1 MAPTPPPTRPGVR
14 RNLTYREKVEIVRK
28 KEAEPDWTQRSLS
41 LWAQQQFGLEV
52 KPTQATISNILRAKD
67 RLLTT
72 TVPPEFRSARR
83 VKHPELDLRMIQW
96 VLQELRNNVPLT
108 RGAIQSKAIALAQ
121 EMQLPSGVSFSKG
134 WVSSFMNRHQLNFI
148 RRPGDASDRI
158 EVMHPGPLP
167 PTEAPKPESE
177 TGNASYT
184 AIIGGNGLAAAV
196 APVPQAAAVAPVPQ
210 AAVATPVSQAAS
222 VAPPKPTGKR
232 RRTNTSNVWESCE
245 NLSAEDR
252 ATLEVLLDWVVMPG
266 SYARWRLQKNDAAKE
281 PLCEEINLFL
291 RSHGLRGMS
300 STEIRVR
307 LTMFATSFQVAHS
320 WLDQTGVAYPT
331 SVANTTPEQVDAK
344 SYILQLCPH
353 YEVLAPVLVKFT
365 GEGDDSEDKESVD
378 DGETQDVEMAQEM
391 EVTSTPGAQ
400 EDRGTYSTT
409 TTVKAAKQPRRRST
423 GVASAEK
430 LAVGK
435 AQRQRLFE
443 LECERLKS
451 DIETKNVQLMLE
463 KTLARKKLLD
473 AGISQQ
479 EVDRIFPL

>member
-52 KPTQATISNILRAKD
+52 RPTQATISNILRAKD

-148 RRPGDASDRI
+148 RRPGDVSDRI
-158 EVMHPGPLP
+158 EVMHQVPLP
-167 PTEAPKPESE
+167 PTEAPKLESA
-177 TGNASYT
+177 TGNGSYAAT
-184 AIIGGNGLAAAV
+184 IGGNGLTAAV

-210 AAVATPVSQAAS
+210 AAVVTPISQAAAVATS

-232 RRTNTSNVWESCE
+232 RRTNTSNLWESSE

-252 ATLEVLLDWVVMPG
+252 AMLEVLLDWVAMPG
-266 SYARWRLQKNDAAKE
+266 SYARWRVQKSDAAKE

-307 LTMFATSFQVAHS
+307 LTMFATSFQVSHS
-320 WLDQTGVAYPT
+320 WLDQTGVAYPMGI
-331 SVANTTPEQVDAK
+331 ANPTPEQADAK
-344 SYILQLCPH
+344 SYVLQLCPH
-353 YEVLAPVLVKFT
+353 YEVLAPVLVKYT

-378 DGETQDVEMAQEM
+378 DEETEDVEMAQEM
-391 EVTSTPGAQ
+391 EGGQ
-400 EDRGTYSTT
+400 EDRGPYSAP

-423 GVASAEK
+423 GVSSSEK